1 MSSASFR
8 FRRFEVFHDRCAMK
22 VGTDGVLLGAW
33 AGQSLSEQPLS
44 EQLLSDASA
53 PAQQSDAVAGSF
65 PVLDIGTGSG
75 LVALMLA
82 QRFPGAHITAL
93 DIEPS
98 AVEQAQY
105 NFAHSPW
112 PDRLTA
118 VHSSLQSFPSSVRFR
133 LIVSNPPY
141 FRNSLKNP
149 DKSRELA
156 RHTDSLS
163 YSDLVAHTARLLAA
177 DGVACYILP
186 AEAESEL
193 LSLLRAYSLC
203 PLRIL
208 QVHSKPGKPAKRLL
222 IEFTHLSSSL
232 PATSLDGSSS
242 LERDAFSVESFY
254 EKENNRILSEIDT
267 KNSLNSRTTPEPTPS
282 KSRTTPEPTRSIF
295 YIESLSSPRSDE
307 YASLTHDFY
316 L

>member
-1 MSSASFR
+1 MSSPSFR
-8 FRRFEVFHDRCAMK
+8 FRQFEVFHDRCAMK

-33 AGQSLSEQPLS
+33 AGQTLSPT
-44 EQLLSDASA
+44 DKA
-53 PAQQSDAVAGSF
+53 F

-82 QRFPGAHITAL
+82 QRFPQARITAL

-112 PDRLTA
+112 PERLTA
-118 VHSSLQSFPSSVRFR
+118 VQSSLQSFRQTTDSTNPAPDSPALFR

-141 FRNSLKNP
+141 FQNSLKNP
-149 DKSRELA
+149 DKLRELA

-163 YSDLVAHTARLLAA
+163 YSDLVSHTARLLAPG
-177 DGVACYILP
+177 GVGAYILP
-186 AEAESEL
+186 AEAEPEI
-193 LSLLRAYSLC
+193 LSLLQTHSLS

-208 QVHSKPGKPAKRLL
+208 EVHSKPSKQSHPSQSSQSSHPCNPSQFSHSCNPSQPSRPSKPAKRILL
-222 IEFTHLSSSL
+222 EFTN
-232 PATSLDGSSS
+232 
-242 LERDAFSVESFY
+242 FSAAESASIY
-254 EKENNRILSEIDT
+254 SIKCP
-267 KNSLNSRTTPEPTPS
+267 NSRTTPEPTPA
-282 KSRTTPEPTRSIF
+282 KSLTTPEPTRSIF
-295 YIESLSSPRSDE
+295 YIESESSPRSDE
-307 YASLTHDFY
+307 YAALTRDFY